1 MAQVI
6 WNADIDVYNPKVIP
20 ILVARNILK
29 YLSVAELLSFALV
42 SKNTFRTV
50 SDPNL
55 WVSKLRLM
63 GIWESAQPEDTP
75 LSQAELEPLT
85 CLDLVVKLPKLAKL
99 QVLRIHRCL
108 KPYYTDLQSNK
119 PFERLKL
126 FKEFSTPED
135 QAKILHSLTRYNA
148 IDFSEESRTV
158 VRDKLNGIFEI
169 FENALL
175 RELEIHFDIQ
185 DYEKTSQFVSILI
198 DLNNLQTLID
208 FFLQKSIFDNEE
220 TTFFNLDSFK
230 AGEFFS
236 ESGPGKEPSVN
247 DERFELFITEL
258 AAIFNEES
266 RIIDLMFPQSIPM
279 MYKVS
284 EELISNQLNELL
296 MAIID
301 ESKQKN
307 AYLITVPYLYEK
319 LTSDFVVKLSPSK
332 NTGESYATLIRELL
346 DMLYEA
352 FASEYMREEII
363 GFKSYTDK
371 NIAQWKTTISKREE
385 ETTQSILKY
394 VRVENKNDFLT
405 SFKKVFAINP
415 SSSKAEAKEEDEKN
429 YSEIQ
434 AQAKILS
441 ENIKSLN
448 RIINPEV
455 ALTILNEAKVSL
467 MRLLKFRE
475 FSVASVR
482 GDIFSSIQDIFLDV
496 IDSVGNEHLKPG
508 FTKAVDY
515 LKTYKPKEMEA
526 AGTQNTALIEPLV
539 LFFDLI
545 NVADLIIQMIDIF
558 YKEEMIKRHVVK
570 HENSILNPALQSK
583 KKLEGLVD
591 KYVADGLNV
600 GIDILMNEIETVL
613 STTLKDS
620 DYNPPVEPHTQG
632 TKAAANAIKI
642 LDENIDLLVDS
653 ADKSIVEVFQQEV
666 AERFFQIIVKV
677 LKKSTISVSGSINL
691 ISDLNAYHD
700 FIYAHIRTN
709 RRLVMPYFQSLK
721 KVGSIYIIGGSD
733 SKSIGKLVSDL
744 SKFNGIFTQEEIYE
758 FVQRRQDWP
767 NIKRDVEKVMYGF
780 GLVDCVIM

>member
-6 WNADIDVYNPKVIP
+6 WNSDIDVYNPKVIP
-20 ILVARNILK
+20 VLVARNISK
-29 YLSVAELLSFALV
+29 YLSVPELLSFALV
-42 SKNTFRTV
+42 SRNTFRTV
-50 SDPNL
+50 SDHSL
-55 WVSKLRLM
+55 WVSKLKLM
-63 GIWESAQPEDTP
+63 GVWDAAKPEDTP
-75 LSQAELEPLT
+75 VSREELDPLS
-85 CLDLVVKLPKLAKL
+85 CLDNVVKLPKMAKF

-119 PFERLKL
+119 PFDRLKL

-135 QAKILHSLTRYNA
+135 QARILHSLTRYNA

-208 FFLQKSIFDNEE
+208 FFLQKSIFDNEDA
-220 TTFFNLDSFK
+220 TFFNLETFK
-230 AGEFFS
+230 ASEFFTD
-236 ESGPGKEPSVN
+236 GTGKEASIN
-247 DERFELFITEL
+247 DQRFDEFVSEL
-258 AAIFNEES
+258 ADIFNEES
-266 RIIDLMFPQSIPM
+266 RIIDLMFPQTIPM

-301 ESKQKN
+301 ESKQRH
-307 AYLITVPYLYEK
+307 AYLTTLPYLYEK
-319 LTSDFVVKLSPSK
+319 LTTDFVAKLVPSK

-363 GFKSYTDK
+363 GFKGYTDK
-371 NIAQWKTTISKREE
+371 NILEWKTTISKREE

-455 ALTILNEAKVSL
+455 PLVILNEAKVSL
-467 MRLLKFRE
+467 LRLLKFRE
-475 FSVASVR
+475 FSIASVR
-482 GDIFSSIQDIFLDV
+482 GDIFSSIQDIFIDV

-515 LKTYKPKEMEA
+515 LKTYKPKDMKA
-526 AGTQNTALIEPLV
+526 AGTQNDSLIEPLV

-545 NVADLIIQMIDIF
+545 NMADLIIQMIDIF
-558 YKEEMIKRHVVK
+558 YKEEMIKRNVVK
-570 HENSILNPALQSK
+570 HENSILNPSLQSK

-591 KYVADGLNV
+591 RYVADGLNV
-600 GIDILMNEIETVL
+600 GIDILMNEIETVF

-620 DYNPPVEPHTQG
+620 DYNPPAESHSQG
-632 TKAAANAIKI
+632 TKAAASAIKI

-677 LKKSTISVSGSINL
+677 LKRSTISVSGSINL

-709 RRLVMPYFQSLK
+709 KRLVMPYFQSLK

-733 SKSIGKLVSDL
+733 SKAIGKLVSDL

-780 GLVDCVIM
+780 GLVDCAIV